1 MRRYSPQFT
10 SRSYGWLLY
19 GRGIIPP
26 PWQWRIMAWVF
37 LVVGFILYV
46 LGAWLVV
53 TGRIRVALLVAA
65 LGFILRRR
73 VKAVAPQL
81 AERMGTDLF
90 LEDAEGERD

>member
-1 MRRYSPQFT
+1 MAGFFTEGALSPRR
-10 SRSYGWLLY
+10 GNGELW
-19 GRGIIPP
+19 RGSSS
-26 PWQWRIMAWVF
+26 WS
-37 LVVGFILYV
+37 GSSLYV